1 MILML
6 LISMFNFQSYGQSA
20 TQISVSGT
28 GSTNSISNN
37 VATVVD
43 PNLVITANG
52 SISGFIVSIT
62 SSYTSGDVLAYTGTL
77 PSGVTA
83 AAFNTATKSLV
94 FSGTTTAANWQTLLR
109 TVTIQT
115 TSATCNPESRK
126 VTFSASN
133 KYYNPVNGH
142 YYEYYSTTGSW
153 TAAIAAASSKSYFG
167 RQCYMATLTSA
178 AENSFVVNLIGM
190 NTWIGCSDNYA
201 QINAALGYTAFANQ
215 NASDGNYYWVTGPE
229 KGTKI
234 SSKNAWASG
243 GIAPVSG
250 VYNNWTS
257 GEPNDWP
264 GTTNSTPGE
273 EDYGHMYTSS
283 GQWNDFAN
291 TQTIGTIFEYGGM
304 SSDSVSSDVHFT
316 RNIDITGAPSGTI
329 INGNVSVCSGTNS
342 TTLVLTGLSGS
353 VVRWESSN
361 DNFISNTTSLTGT
374 STSYTVSNISAS
386 TYYRAIVNTSSGCT
400 NLATSSTLITVSTT
414 VAGNIFA
421 NNTTICSPNA
431 AVFTLNGNVGSVVR
445 WQMSTSSGFS
455 SGVTNISNTTNF
467 LSYNLSSVGTF
478 YFRAVVQNNGCGT
491 PVNTPGV
498 AITVISGT
506 NPAGGSV
513 TSTEHCGGTSN
524 SGTLTLSGHSGT
536 ISKWQYSLDG
546 GVAWTDVANT
556 TSTLSYSG
564 VGENRLYRAVLVN
577 GSCGMAYS
585 AVGSITVY
593 GTTVTKWVGTTSNA
607 WQTASNWCGGVA
619 DNGMDI
625 VVYYWS
631 VYDLKLDQ
639 DRIVGNINF
648 NGTNKKIDIGNYNL
662 TANSFT
668 NAASGSYVKTTG
680 SGKLKVLIANN
691 ETITLPVGNSSYNPL
706 TIKNRTGSSDY
717 ISVRVF
723 DEVYNTGYS
732 GWTSYL
738 GRVKRTWDISKTNAN
753 GGSGLDFIFNWN
765 SGESV
770 SLTTPS
776 LYHYENGW
784 SMQTGTTSS
793 TSTSLS
799 YSGYT
804 GTFSPFAISNSIVPL
819 PVNLIDFSAKQM
831 GHENR
836 TEIKWETSDEVDNH
850 YFEVMKSVDGRN
862 WTVLGRVESAG
873 KPGTIN
879 TYKWLD
885 EQPAPINYYKL
896 NQVDLNGKSEESHVI
911 RVDIQSLAETVQVL
925 PNPSKGFVEITAN
938 EGAGYSVLDMN
949 GKLIAEGVV
958 AGVIVLSD
966 LESGVYIVRV
976 QEGDAVYNVKLVVE

>member
-1 MILML
+1 ML
-6 LISMFNFQSYGQSA
+6 NFKSYGQSA

-28 GSTNSISNN
+28 GSTNNVSNN

-43 PNLVITANG
+43 PNLVVTANG
-52 SISGFIVSIT
+52 NVSGFIVSIT
-62 SSYTSGDVLAYTGTL
+62 DSYTSGDVLAYTGTL

-83 AAFNTATKSLV
+83 ATFNTSTKSLV
-94 FSGTTTAANWQTLLR
+94 FSGTTSAANWQTLLR

-115 TSATCNPESRK
+115 TSATCNPETRK
-126 VTFSASN
+126 VTFSAAN

-167 RQCYMATLTSA
+167 RQCYMATLSSA

-190 NTWIGCSDNYA
+190 NTWIGCTDNYA

-215 NASDGNYYWVTGPE
+215 AAADGNFYWITGPE
-229 KGTKI
+229 RGTKI
-234 SSKNAWASG
+234 NSKNAWGSG
-243 GIAPVSG
+243 GITPVSG

-264 GTTNSTPGE
+264 GTSSSTPGE

-291 TQTIGTIFEYGGM
+291 TQSIGTIFEYGGM
-304 SSDSVSSDVHFT
+304 STDSVSSDVHFT
-316 RNIDITGAPSGTI
+316 RNINITGAVSGTI

-361 DNFISNTTSLTGT
+361 DNFINNTTSLTGT
-374 STSYTVSNISAS
+374 STSYTVSNITAS
-386 TYYRAIVNTSSGCT
+386 TYYRAVVNTSSGCT
-400 NLATSSTLITVSTT
+400 NLATSSTLITVNTT
-414 VAGNIFA
+414 VAGNVLAA
-421 NNTTICSPNA
+421 NSTICSPNTA
-431 AVFTLNGNVGSVVR
+431 TFTLNGNVGSVTR
-445 WQMSTSSGFS
+445 WQVSTSSTFA

-478 YFRAVVQNNGCGT
+478 YFRATVQNSGCGS

-498 AITVISGT
+498 AVSVVSGS

-513 TSTEHCGGTSN
+513 TSTEHCGGSSN

-536 ISKWQYSLDG
+536 ISKWQYSVDG
-546 GVAWTDVANT
+546 GVAWIDVANT
-556 TSTLSYSG
+556 TSTLNYSG
-564 VGENRLYRAVLVN
+564 VGENRLYRALLVS
-577 GSCGMAYS
+577 GSCGSAYS
-585 AVGSITVY
+585 TPGSVTVY
-593 GTTVTKWVGTTSNA
+593 GTTVTKWVGSTSNA
-607 WQTASNWCGGVA
+607 WQTASNWCGGIA

-639 DRIVGNINF
+639 DRIVGNIDF

-668 NAASGSYVKTTG
+668 DGASGSYVKTTG

-691 ETITLPVGNSSYNPL
+691 ETITLPVGNTSYNPI
-706 TIKNRTGSSDY
+706 TIKNRTGNSDY
-717 ISVRVF
+717 LSVRVF

-738 GRVKRTWDISKTNAN
+738 GRVKRTWDISKGSAN
-753 GGSGLDFIFNWN
+753 GGSGLDFVFNWN

-793 TSTSLS
+793 TSTSLT
-799 YSGYT
+799 YTGYT

-819 PVNLIDFSAKQM
+819 PVNLIDFSAKQK
-831 GHENR
+831 GSENK
-836 TEIKWETSDEVDNH
+836 TEIQWETSDEVDNQ
-850 YFEVMKSVDGRN
+850 YFEVLKSVDGRK

-879 TYKWLD
+879 TYKMID
-885 EQPAPINYYKL
+885 DQPAPVTYYKL
-896 NQVDLNGKSEESHVI
+896 NQVDLNGKSEESHAI
-911 RVDIQSLAETVQVL
+911 RVDIHSLAETVQVL
-925 PNPSKGFVEITAN
+925 PNPSKGLVEITAN
-938 EGAGYSVLDMN
+938 EGAGYSVYDMN
-949 GKLIAEGVV
+949 GKLIAEGII
-958 AGVIVLSD
+958 AGVVVLSD
-966 LESGVYIVRV
+966 LESGIYIVRV
-976 QEGDAVYNVKLVVE
+976 QEGEAIYNVKLVVE